1 MAIAFGSKS
10 AFVSGATDGD
20 ITLDKPSGTAEGDLL
35 LAHIST
41 DNTETITPPAG
52 WTKIGSETSGSTD
65 INFWKVAGSSEP
77 STYGFDIS
85 SWERYAACMSR
96 FTGDFGSNPI
106 DVNASDTGTG
116 ADPTSP
122 SITPTQ
128 TPTMLISTF
137 SKDENQ
143 VADGSENT
151 GQPSGYTN
159 IYSDVSGGTGACCGG
174 AAYKAYT
181 GTSATGTQAWDISN
195 GSYAWGAHHFA
206 IYEEVTV
213 QTVTPTVIGL
223 TAAAQ
228 TPSLS
233 LGSVSATPTVQS
245 LTASAQAPTLE
256 HNRTVT
262 PTVAGLTATPQTP
275 DLALGQTVSPTV
287 IGISITPQTP
297 SAFNNLQIVTP
308 TVVSLTNTVQV
319 PTVASGLTVVTP
331 DSISLTLTTN
341 VFTIGLVSIIA
352 YSQVQSRWVRKVYRF
367 DHYRTIENKM
377 YPVYIAQ
384 APSAQVVTPDVISLS
399 LSTIAPTLLAE
410 PGPQPGDLDYIV
422 IPPQDLDIIIQ
433 ELDSEFI
440 IRR

>member
-1 MAIAFGSKS
+1 MAIAYGSVGTVFRQS
-10 AFVSGATDGD
+10 QSGD
-20 ITLDKPSGTAEGDLL
+20 IPLDMPSNISEGDLL
-35 LAHIST
+35 VAVIGT
-41 DNTETITPPAG
+41 DANETIGTPTG
-52 WTKIGSETSGSTD
+52 WTK
-65 INFWKVAGSSEP
+65 VASDLNNSCTLSVQWRIAGASEP
-77 STYGFDIS
+77 SSVDFSIT
-85 SWERYAACMSR
+85 SWERVCAACAR
-96 FTGDFGSNPI
+96 FTGDFGSNPV
-106 DVNASDTGTG
+106 DVFGSDTGTG
-116 ADPTSP
+116 ADPTHP
-122 SITPTQ
+122 SITPTES
-128 TPTMLISTF
+128 TTMLLSAF
-137 SKDENQ
+137 CKDTEQ
-143 VADGSENT
+143 VSVNDSGE
-151 GQPSGYTN
+151 PSGYTN
-159 IYSDVSGGTGACCGG
+159 VFTNDSSGGSAGCSSGL
-174 AAYKAYT
+174 AYRAYT
-181 GTSATGTQAWDISN
+181 GTSATGTGAWDILNASE
-195 GSYAWGAHHFA
+195 AWAAFHIA
-206 IYEEVTV
+206 IYEEVQV

-233 LGSVSATPTVQS
+233 LGAVSATPTVQS
-245 LTASAQAPTLE
+245 LTAAAQTPTLE

-262 PTVAGLTATPQTP
+262 PTVAGLTANVQAP
-275 DLALGQTVSPTV
+275 DLTLGQTVSPTV
-287 IGISITPQTP
+287 IGLSLAPQTP
-297 SAFNNLQIVTP
+297 SAFNQSQVVTP
-308 TVVSLTNTVQV
+308 TVVSLTNAVQV

-352 YSQVQSRWVRKVYRF
+352 YSQVSNRWVRKVYRF

-399 LSTIAPTLLAE
+399 LSTISPTLLAE